1 MAIDEKYLD
10 DLLKSISENE
20 EKPRTMDDAMREM
33 ASSPDDENENWE
45 NNADDFFS
53 KDQDGEYDTLDLDDY
68 LEKTLPEAES
78 VPEEEVDSEEM
89 ELLKEI
95 AAAGLSYERADLDAP
110 KQDEED
116 LDITEM
122 MNSTGSGDDDLEE
135 INGLLN
141 KVDETATVDEDIL
154 ALLENMENN
163 GEGEETEDL
172 FKTAE
177 SQAPETIQI
186 KEEKPSKEPAP
197 KEKKEKKKKVRKE
210 KAPKPEKSERKF
222 KIGGRK
228 KADDKKPESG
238 QNQSDEEVSA
248 IVNEEIAVD
257 PEEIALEE
265 IEPGIGAYEEVDES
279 ENIKTKD
286 ATSENE
292 KEKKPG
298 FFSKLIAA
306 LMQDDD
312 FDDAA
317 EENKKLMKEIG
328 DEGKTAKKGKK
339 KKGKGEADSQK
350 TAKKADKKKPKKE
363 KPKKQKAP
371 KTPKEKKED
380 QTKEKVGKPL
390 GKRTWFVLIAFSG
403 TLLAS
408 IILLSVFLPEYADKN
423 AARRAF
429 YAGDYETAYT
439 LLYDRKINAD
449 DVLIYNKAKTICTME
464 RRIRSY
470 ENNMT
475 LNRELEAVNA
485 LLKGVSCYQLLTE
498 ADEYEVRSEVDALYS
513 QICSILENNYGISEE
528 EALEINTYDSEAY
541 TRKLHEVVYGTE
553 AGQEAGEPEP
563 EAAEQETPE
572 ESVLPSALPEDILP
586 EEEVMID

>member
-33 ASSPDDENENWE
+33 ASSPDGENEDWE

-53 KDQDGEYDTLDLDDY
+53 KEQDGEHDNTLDLDDY
-68 LEKTLPEAES
+68 LEKALPEAEAA
-78 VPEEEVDSEEM
+78 PEEEADSEEM

-95 AAAGLSYERADLDAP
+95 TAAGLSYERADLDAP
-110 KQDEED
+110 RQDEED

-122 MNSTGSGDDDLEE
+122 INGTGSGDDDLDE

-141 KVDETATVDEDIL
+141 KVDETAIVDEDIL
-154 ALLENMENN
+154 ALLEKMENN

-177 SQAPETIQI
+177 SETPETVQV
-186 KEEKPSKEPAP
+186 KEEKTDKEPVP

-210 KAPKPEKSERKF
+210 KAPKPEKGEKKF
-222 KIGGRK
+222 KIWGRK
-228 KADDKKPESG
+228 KADDKKQESE
-238 QNQSDEEVSA
+238 QEQLDEEVSP

-257 PEEIALEE
+257 PGEIVLEE
-265 IEPGIGAYEEVDES
+265 IEPGIGAYEEAEEP
-279 ENIKTKD
+279 ENIKTED
-286 ATSENE
+286 AVPDKE

-298 FFSKLIAA
+298 FLSKLITA

-317 EENKKLMKEIG
+317 EENKKLLKEIG
-328 DEGKTAKKGKK
+328 DEGKKDKKGKR
-339 KKGKGEADSQK
+339 KKGKGGADDQK

-371 KTPKEKKED
+371 KQPKEKKEG
-380 QTKEKVGKPL
+380 QAKEKAGKPL

-408 IILLSVFLPEYADKN
+408 IILLSVFLPEYADKK

-439 LLYDRKINAD
+439 LLYDQKINAD

-464 RRIRSY
+464 RRIKSY

-475 LNRELEAVNA
+475 LNRELEAVDA

-498 ADEYEVRSEVDALYS
+498 ADEYGVRSQVDALYS

-541 TRKLHEVVYGTE
+541 TRKLHEVVYGTGPKE
-553 AGQEAGEPEP
+553 ETDVPEP
-563 EAAEQETPE
+563 EAAEPEAPE
-572 ESVLPSALPEDILP
+572 EPVMPEDILP
-586 EEEVMID
+586 EEETMLN